1 MLFVV
6 LPSNINGQHL
16 TAFPPVHSTSLKK
29 KVCYFCTLHFYI
41 SKVFP
46 ENLNFPQVC
55 FMMIQNIIMMIIYWN
70 IFHLR
75 HVTSTFDL
83 LKVNKS
89 NGNWYFCI
97 QIWDFFFLK
106 LKLFRRV
113 TQLTRL
119 EHVQFL
125 SYLFIL
131 QYSHLKCSTLLP
143 LEMDKTVCSLLFIGQ
158 VLDVRHCGE

>member
-16 TAFPPVHSTSLKK
+16 TEFPPVHSTSLKK

-46 ENLNFPQVC
+46 ENFKLSSSMFYDDTKQ
-55 FMMIQNIIMMIIYWN
+55 IIYWN
-70 IFHLR
+70 IFHLW
-75 HVTSTFDL
+75 HATSTFNL

-97 QIWDFFFLK
+97 QIWDFYFFFLK

-131 QYSHLKCSTLLP
+131 QKSYLKCSTLLP
-143 LEMDKTVCSLLFIGQ
+143 LEMDKTVCSLLFTGQ